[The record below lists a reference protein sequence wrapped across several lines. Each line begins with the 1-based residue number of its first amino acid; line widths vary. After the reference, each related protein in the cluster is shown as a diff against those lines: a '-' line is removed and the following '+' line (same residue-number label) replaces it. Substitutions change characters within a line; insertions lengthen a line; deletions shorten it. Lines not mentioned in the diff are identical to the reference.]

1 METAG
6 FGQQA
11 NWLRIR
17 QTESAGTGYGYGQQ
31 KFARDGYSYMVCRT
45 QLSQQSL
52 QGPAIV
58 EANIYKVHKFV
69 FKMFKV
75 GTVQMVKK
83 VQIQI
88 CRSNQGLR
96 GVPHLL

>member
-1 METAG
+1 MRPT
-6 FGQQA
+6 
-11 NWLRIR
+11 
-17 QTESAGTGYGYGQQ
+17 
-31 KFARDGYSYMVCRT
+31 
-45 QLSQQSL
+45 
-52 QGPAIV
+52 
-58 EANIYKVHKFV
+58 YKVKFV

-96 GVPHLL
+96 RVPHLLGGAGRDWPGV